1 MTHCLIPSLI
11 NLSVKRLTDSRRPI
25 LFEKFATLPP
35 NLKDILRRIFLK
47 RGLRGEQLKYL
58 LHSNVKSLDL
68 SDCQKTTELLAI
80 VTTCRHLRKLH
91 INSVSGDNEDGD
103 GDEQEP
109 LLCQVVRDNVH
120 LSSLFLRNLHSTVT
134 DSVLMCVHQN
144 VVELDLGGCG
154 RITDQGGK

>member
-47 RGLRGEQLKYL
+47 RGLKGEQLKYL

-68 SDCQKTTELLAI
+68 SDCQKTTELLAT

-103 GDEQEP
+103 GEEQEP

-120 LSSLFLRNLHSTVT
+120 LSSLFLRNLHLSVT
-134 DSVLMCVHQN
+134 DSVLKCVHHN

-154 RITDQGGK
+154 RITDQGGT

>member
-25 LFEKFATLPP
+25 LFEKFATLPS

-47 RGLRGEQLKYL
+47 RGLKGEQLKYL

-68 SDCQKTTELLAI
+68 SDCQKTTELLAT
-80 VTTCRHLRKLH
+80 VNTCRHLRKLH

-103 GDEQEP
+103 GEEQEP
-109 LLCQVVRDNVH
+109 LLCQVVRDNKH
-120 LSSLFLRNLHSTVT
+120 LSSLFLRNLHLSVT
-134 DSVLMCVHQN
+134 DSVLMCVNHN
-144 VVELDLGGCG
+144 VVELDLGGCD